1 MKLIVGLGNP
11 EERYEDTRHNIGFRV
26 VDMLAKS
33 LIKGPEVKYTDSKK
47 YKAHIYTIN
56 HNDEKLLL
64 IKPQTYMNN
73 SGWSVKPLADMYKLD
88 PKEIWVVHDDLD
100 LPLGKLRIRLGG
112 ASAGHRGVDSIIE
125 LGGTDQFIRFRV
137 GIGRGKKDTVK
148 STDHNM
154 PRQEIEKF
162 VLSPFTDSEVGDMRK
177 MIKHTV
183 EAIEAALDKGLEKA
197 MNRFN

>member
-11 EERYEDTRHNIGFRV
+11 EERYEDTRHNVGFRV
-26 VDMLAKS
+26 VDHLAKS
-33 LIKGPEVKYTDSKK
+33 FTQGPEVKYTDSKK
-47 YKAHIYTIN
+47 YKAHIYTIVYK
-56 HNDEKLLL
+56 DEKLLL

-73 SGWSVKPLADMYKLD
+73 SGWSVKPLVDMYKLE
-88 PKEIWVVHDDLD
+88 PKDVWVIHDDLD

-125 LGGTDQFIRFRV
+125 QMGTDQFTRFRV
-137 GIGRGKKDTVK
+137 GIGRGKKDSIK
-148 STDHNM
+148 STDHNV

-162 VLSPFTDSEVGDMRK
+162 VLSPFTESEVGDMRK
-177 MIKHTV
+177 MIKHTA
-183 EAIEAALDKGLEKA
+183 EAIETTLDKGLEKA